1 MSGRA
6 IRGSETFEIITRE
19 VLTIDNLVPIGF
31 I

>member
-1 MSGRA
+1 MLGRA
-6 IRGSETFEIITRE
+6 IRDRKTFEINTRE